1 MTSGSGISAPGNRL
15 WCSAVEC
22 SGLVRGKIGTPV
34 TFQLGVN
41 PTFRLEARLL
51 QPDCSRVEAEEV
63 MVEEVVRG
71 RRNASAGEQLVAV
84 KQVTTEHFS
93 SSLIAE
99 ISNMDASAL
108 SLVFDKQLRQR
119 LVTLVQ
125 QPVGSR
131 LHIIPVD
138 FSP

>member
-1 MTSGSGISAPGNRL
+1 M
-15 WCSAVEC
+15 
-22 SGLVRGKIGTPV
+22 
-34 TFQLGVN
+34 
-41 PTFRLEARLL
+41 L

-63 MVEEVVRG
+63 MMEEVVRE
-71 RRNASAGEQLVAV
+71 RRNSSAGDQLVAV
-84 KQVTTEHFS
+84 KQITTEHFS

-99 ISNMDASAL
+99 ITNMDASAL

-131 LHIIPVD
+131 LHIISVD